1 MFALNSF
8 LIGFGVMLTVAFA
21 TWVLSLLKRDVSIVD
36 SLWPLLFFAAAA
48 TYAAT
53 VPQPGPRATL
63 VLVMVGVWALRLS
76 GYLTWRNW
84 GEPEDR
90 RYQTIRRHNEPNFAL
105 KSLYLIFGLQGTLAW
120 IISLPLLAAIAAQGN
135 ITVLDYAGVALWG
148 IGVGFES
155 VADWQLAR
163 FKSLPA
169 NRGRVMDQ
177 GLWRYTR
184 HPNYFG
190 DWCIWWGFYLLA
202 FAAGGWWSFVGPLLM
217 SVLLLRV
224 SGVALLEKDI
234 GERRPAYRDY
244 MMRTNAF
251 FPGPPKRPSKGN
263 GAAPAATTPVA
274 QRGI

>member
-90 RYQTIRRHNEPNFAL
+90 RYQTIRRHNEPHFAL

-120 IISLPLLAAIAAQGN
+120 IISLPLLAAIAAQGS

-148 IGVGFES
+148 IGRAHPGRFQHLVRLEP
-155 VADWQLAR
+155 VAPCPRRKPRVEGRHALR
-163 FKSLPA
+163 PE
-169 NRGRVMDQ
+169 NRSQ
-177 GLWRYTR
+177 GLCAAALGHCGGRHVRRGHPAGAGRQRPRSARGTTR
-184 HPNYFG
+184 P
-190 DWCIWWGFYLLA
+190 
-202 FAAGGWWSFVGPLLM
+202 
-217 SVLLLRV
+217 
-224 SGVALLEKDI
+224 
-234 GERRPAYRDY
+234 RPH
-244 MMRTNAF
+244 
-251 FPGPPKRPSKGN
+251 
-263 GAAPAATTPVA
+263 PAASTA
-274 QRGI
+274 RSGARWRGPESRSGRCRCRAG